1 MTEATTDLWTYQ
13 RNKSTSYT
21 QWFWFYAGASPN
33 TTYTDNFWSGIYDG
47 IGACNI
53 AISKASKVPFKTE
66 EARNAKVAEAHFLR
80 AVYYFNAVE
89 QFGGVTVL
97 TEPTTEK
104 NYHPERTEPMK
115 IYEDIILPD
124 LEFAAQWLPVGNDA
138 TTTTPT
144 RKAAIG
150 FLAKAY
156 LQTIEY
162 DASKKYA
169 SKALEYA
176 KMLIEDAEKGGVKY
190 NAHLYASYDD
200 VFKES
205 NNYNN
210 KEALWKHRWFSG
222 SGSHGS
228 SSGNYRLNRNDE
240 YFLCNLFNFGA
251 ITDTQDFRLSWEGG
265 PSGLFMPTQH
275 LLSLYVQEDGTL
287 DPRFHES
294 FTTEWKANTAYTWD
308 QGTVNRFDRESSVE
322 GKQIG
327 VGELAVKFIMPQDED
342 YASEVTDKL
351 EKGYLVVDYKDV
363 YDDVKRM

>member
-294 FTTEWKANTAYTWD
+294 LL
-308 QGTVNRFDRESSVE
+308 RS
-322 GKQIG
+322 GKLILLIRG
-327 VGELAVKFIMPQDED
+327 IRAL
-342 YASEVTDKL
+342 
-351 EKGYLVVDYKDV
+351 
-363 YDDVKRM
+363 